1 LIGANVV
8 AKENVEV
15 GTITDID
22 GNYKL
27 QIPASVATLVFSYT
41 GYETKEIIIGTD
53 NVLNV
58 TLAEGNILEEVVVTA
73 LGIKRD
79 KSNLGYSV
87 GQINSEELVLGR
99 TTNVTNALV
108 GKVAGIRVSGSGG
121 SFTGSGVIV
130 RGFTTFLGSNQPLYV
145 VDGIPIDNSG
155 GGTALQS
162 GSSQSNRAIDLNQD
176 DIENISVLKGAGATT
191 LYGSRGASGVILI
204 TTKKG
209 KKNQKNSITYT
220 ANYATQE
227 VNRTPDYQN
236 TFGQGTGGNFNA
248 AAISSWGPK
257 IDGRKVTLPADYR
270 AAGVGDSVALTA
282 YPKNVE
288 ELFRKG
294 FNMQHNLSFQGGTD
308 KSAYRLSL
316 GYLQDQGIFENNRL
330 NRYNIGLN
338 ASHDITSKLNAAI
351 SINYSTNSSKR
362 TLQGNQLSNLALQQ
376 VG

>member
-270 AAGVGDSVALTA
+270 AAGVGDSVALLHILKML
-282 YPKNVE
+282 KNYLEKDLICNIILVFKVE
-288 ELFRKG
+288 LTS
-294 FNMQHNLSFQGGTD
+294 QLTD
-308 KSAYRLSL
+308 
-316 GYLQDQGIFENNRL
+316 YL
-330 NRYNIGLN
+330 
-338 ASHDITSKLNAAI
+338 
-351 SINYSTNSSKR
+351 
-362 TLQGNQLSNLALQQ
+362 
-376 VG
+376 